1 MSTRNVHTLQELISQ
16 TESTEDEDIILD
28 LYNDPRVK
36 WFRDRILAFIGMDDE
51 ELFYNM
57 LDYEDAK
64 QKFINFLMSSIKF
77 GEISLDKRMLYVSKV
92 IVDKLI
98 HEDKE
103 FTEWRILP
111 PVVANT
117 QPQKGGKKGKGKGKE
132 AKKPDTEDGKSAKGK
147 NLKGVK
153 SAKSKIDEILPS
165 TGEADVETAAGA
177 IGAGDE
183 DDRLTKEDDGATA
196 ANDDK
201 YYFPPPPENLDP
213 DIDGTLEFYTVVRS
227 VPRVIKYPKLIP
239 IFGEL
244 TPQLAHRN
252 RRYLYFLR
260 QTQDPI
266 PLSAKEMYT
275 TLKMPDYFLT
285 GVFTGKVLMSLG
297 VHLKE
302 ATIPLFERQFREI
315 TLMSADSNH
324 AVLSRQASYSG
335 AHEQI
340 IDAGS
345 QVNYLRPSD
354 YRRMSNI
361 ARGENAE
368 KRMKNMHASPDE
380 SLNCSVGRSLN
391 RSITDSTGFS
401 NASFGDLGAP
411 DTNEKTSADEV
422 ITDIKDLVA
431 IVDWTIEHIEGE
443 IQLPM
448 PNIPMLHEV
457 HTVEVV
463 DPGLVSQLEEAVMMW
478 QHHIDSTIAACL
490 GKTREGDGPV
500 AEYKYWRERDAEIS
514 LLVEQLKQPM
524 VVKILNLLERANSK
538 YLEEFKNYKEK
549 LVDQYNMAS
558 DNLKFLST
566 LMRFFTV
573 IEDESTLPQVLEI
586 LPELMESI
594 YMMWV
599 LSKGY
604 RTDETMVPLLSRIS
618 WALSDKL
625 ENILNVHKLFDK
637 PNEEVLSLARNSQKI
652 MELWHHLYRETRRN
666 IEISGKGAR
675 WEFDQP
681 LLFTQTDYIGTVAKD
696 LGDVVQVL
704 IDFERIFGLELKSII
719 SDPTQIDD
727 VRKRVKNLVFPIRT
741 IDFSVFVFDNKENW
755 DVIMADFWNEV
766 KYLEDEA
773 KNYINQSFGNLR
785 SSEEALSVLLKFL
798 EFDTR
803 EAIRQQLSTKF
814 DLVMRQFIKEI
825 TAIEDKFTRNRKN
838 PPLLRNH
845 PPVAGAIYWAR
856 ALFNKMKQPIMKFQ
870 KVPELNDCEQKKEAF
885 MQYKAFSK
893 VIKEYEE
900 QKYRE
905 WVGPAV
911 QFVENMMK
919 KNVLRVEFKKEPVV
933 ATTTGRGMELTAA
946 GKAHL
951 ERKKKAAG
959 SNVSLQP
966 VDVVN
971 KEIADKR
978 RRDKA
983 LMLMR
988 IPGQHYENVRSPSS
1002 TSLLAK
1008 EGLTDVTWR
1017 DLTVHKLMQEY
1028 QLSFQPNFDKHIF
1041 LVIHEAELLEQLG
1054 YDLPSTIRDVAMQKS
1069 RLYYELE
1076 ALENVIAKYNTSTSS
1091 LSPSETHLMKKHL
1104 LDMERHIL
1112 PGLTRVTWTALGI
1125 GDYINDI
1132 TKGENSLQAVYKQL
1146 KMVEKE
1152 VQFLV
1157 DQLEAFDLFPL
1168 LKPKDYLDPK
1178 TGQPDPTWLYPCKA
1192 YFVEVENERLER
1204 IAVLSRM
1211 YDRIGPILMKLE
1223 YLILGTSTGT
1233 SSVMS
1238 AYYTHWEKKIFLCL
1252 VRLTLENLEDF
1263 QRMLSENMPMFQV
1276 DAVLV
1281 PPDITMRPTQTEV
1294 CNILGYNVKHFLN
1307 RLTTF
1312 TRWMKKTCLP
1322 CPPQRIEEAT
1332 GNEFYTFSFFEDIL
1346 RVAAIN
1352 DITLLIQDTIFRLT
1366 SDICTYIVKWQKY
1379 SHLWSYDKHL
1389 SCEKYV
1395 QKYDQIFKYDEKF
1408 FFFEDIINDLDDHV
1422 KFVDI
1427 GAIRVNLRPVIQQ
1440 IQDHAQE
1447 WKNILGD
1454 CIASNTRASMY
1465 DLKTQIEHLRMTVN
1479 MNIKGLED
1487 FKLVMATITQV
1498 QLMTITAECK
1508 YKNMQEIFFM
1518 LRQHN
1523 INVPDEDLTF
1533 AKNLETAW
1541 GSLYQTTLFRA
1552 STLEKTKEKFS
1563 KMNVEEIAKF
1573 LRELDEF
1580 VEKFDAVGPGTVG
1593 DDMDRGIMLVEEYS
1607 KYFDEFDNRKKN
1619 LQAAEQLF
1627 DNPLADFSNFNRA
1640 RTDFGFM
1647 EQIYKIYKAQKYAR
1661 EIWSKTLWSNL
1672 NPQALVDGIEQFFK
1686 EFRKLPKP
1694 VRQTPSGQMLDLKMK
1709 QFKGVVP
1716 LMVSLKNEAMRER
1729 HWKELMRKTG
1739 EWHNYL

>member
-1 MSTRNVHTLQELISQ
+1 MSARNVHTLQELISQ

-111 PVVANT
+111 PVVADT

-147 NLKGVK
+147 NVKGVK

-368 KRMKNMHASPDE
+368 KRMKNMHASPDV

-933 ATTTGRGMELTAA
+933 ATTTGRGMEVTAA

-983 LMLMR
+983 
-988 IPGQHYENVRSPSS
+988 
-1002 TSLLAK
+1002 
-1008 EGLTDVTWR
+1008 
-1017 DLTVHKLMQEY
+1017 
-1028 QLSFQPNFDKHIF
+1028 
-1041 LVIHEAELLEQLG
+1041 
-1054 YDLPSTIRDVAMQKS
+1054 
-1069 RLYYELE
+1069 
-1076 ALENVIAKYNTSTSS
+1076 
-1091 LSPSETHLMKKHL
+1091 
-1104 LDMERHIL
+1104 
-1112 PGLTRVTWTALGI
+1112 
-1125 GDYINDI
+1125 
-1132 TKGENSLQAVYKQL
+1132 
-1146 KMVEKE
+1146 
-1152 VQFLV
+1152 
-1157 DQLEAFDLFPL
+1157 
-1168 LKPKDYLDPK
+1168 
-1178 TGQPDPTWLYPCKA
+1178 CK
-1192 YFVEVENERLER
+1192 
-1204 IAVLSRM
+1204 
-1211 YDRIGPILMKLE
+1211 
-1223 YLILGTSTGT
+1223 
-1233 SSVMS
+1233 
-1238 AYYTHWEKKIFLCL
+1238 
-1252 VRLTLENLEDF
+1252 
-1263 QRMLSENMPMFQV
+1263 
-1276 DAVLV
+1276 
-1281 PPDITMRPTQTEV
+1281 
-1294 CNILGYNVKHFLN
+1294 
-1307 RLTTF
+1307 
-1312 TRWMKKTCLP
+1312 
-1322 CPPQRIEEAT
+1322 
-1332 GNEFYTFSFFEDIL
+1332 
-1346 RVAAIN
+1346 
-1352 DITLLIQDTIFRLT
+1352 
-1366 SDICTYIVKWQKY
+1366 
-1379 SHLWSYDKHL
+1379 
-1389 SCEKYV
+1389 
-1395 QKYDQIFKYDEKF
+1395 
-1408 FFFEDIINDLDDHV
+1408 
-1422 KFVDI
+1422 
-1427 GAIRVNLRPVIQQ
+1427 
-1440 IQDHAQE
+1440 
-1447 WKNILGD
+1447 
-1454 CIASNTRASMY
+1454 
-1465 DLKTQIEHLRMTVN
+1465 
-1479 MNIKGLED
+1479 
-1487 FKLVMATITQV
+1487 
-1498 QLMTITAECK
+1498 
-1508 YKNMQEIFFM
+1508 
-1518 LRQHN
+1518 
-1523 INVPDEDLTF
+1523 
-1533 AKNLETAW
+1533 
-1541 GSLYQTTLFRA
+1541 
-1552 STLEKTKEKFS
+1552 
-1563 KMNVEEIAKF
+1563 
-1573 LRELDEF
+1573 
-1580 VEKFDAVGPGTVG
+1580 
-1593 DDMDRGIMLVEEYS
+1593 
-1607 KYFDEFDNRKKN
+1607 
-1619 LQAAEQLF
+1619 
-1627 DNPLADFSNFNRA
+1627 
-1640 RTDFGFM
+1640 
-1647 EQIYKIYKAQKYAR
+1647 
-1661 EIWSKTLWSNL
+1661 
-1672 NPQALVDGIEQFFK
+1672 
-1686 EFRKLPKP
+1686 
-1694 VRQTPSGQMLDLKMK
+1694 
-1709 QFKGVVP
+1709 
-1716 LMVSLKNEAMRER
+1716 
-1729 HWKELMRKTG
+1729 
-1739 EWHNYL
+1739 

>member
-1 MSTRNVHTLQELISQ
+1 MGWFHSFRYLI
-16 TESTEDEDIILD
+16 
-28 LYNDPRVK
+28 
-36 WFRDRILAFIGMDDE
+36 
-51 ELFYNM
+51 
-57 LDYEDAK
+57 
-64 QKFINFLMSSIKF
+64 
-77 GEISLDKRMLYVSKV
+77 
-92 IVDKLI
+92 
-98 HEDKE
+98 
-103 FTEWRILP
+103 
-111 PVVANT
+111 
-117 QPQKGGKKGKGKGKE
+117 
-132 AKKPDTEDGKSAKGK
+132 
-147 NLKGVK
+147 
-153 SAKSKIDEILPS
+153 
-165 TGEADVETAAGA
+165 TA
-177 IGAGDE
+177 
-183 DDRLTKEDDGATA
+183 
-196 ANDDK
+196 
-201 YYFPPPPENLDP
+201 PENLDP
-213 DIDGTLEFYTVVRS
+213 EIDGTLEFYTVVRS
-227 VPRVIKYPKLIP
+227 VPRVIQYPQLIP

-252 RRYLYFLR
+252 RRYIYFLR
-260 QTQDPI
+260 QIQEPI
-266 PLSAKEMYT
+266 PLGDTDRYSM
-275 TLKMPDYFLT
+275 LKMPDYFLT

-315 TLMSADSNH
+315 TLMTTDSSH
-324 AVLSRQASYSG
+324 AMLTRQASYAG
-335 AHEQI
+335 AHHQI
-340 IDAGS
+340 LDAGS
-345 QVNYLRPSD
+345 QSTPTS
-354 YRRMSNI
+354 
-361 ARGENAE
+361 GE
-368 KRMKNMHASPDE
+368 
-380 SLNCSVGRSLN
+380 
-391 RSITDSTGFS
+391 
-401 NASFGDLGAP
+401 SFGEIGS
-411 DTNEKTSADEV
+411 TITEEKTSAAEV

-448 PNIPMLHEV
+448 PNIPMLSEE

-463 DPGLVSQLEEAVMMW
+463 DPELVAQLEEAVMMW
-478 QHHIDSTIAACL
+478 QQHIDSTIAVCL

-500 AEYKYWRERDAEIS
+500 AEYRYWRERDAEIS

-524 VVKILNLLERANSK
+524 VVKILNLLERANST
-538 YLEEFKNYKEK
+538 YLEGFKNYKER

-573 IEDESTLPQVLEI
+573 IEDDSSLPQVIEI
-586 LPELMESI
+586 LPELVESI

-604 RTDETMVPLLSRIS
+604 RTDDTMVPLLSRIS
-618 WALSDKL
+618 WALGDKL

-652 MELWHHLYRETRRN
+652 MEMWHELYRETRRN

-681 LLFTQTDYIGTVAKD
+681 LLFTQTDYIGTVARD

-727 VRKRVKNLVFPIRT
+727 VRKTREELK
-741 IDFSVFVFDNKENW
+741 NW
-755 DVIMADFWNEV
+755 DVIMGDFWNEV
-766 KYLEDEA
+766 RYLEEEA

-825 TAIEDKFTRNRKN
+825 TAIEDKFTRYRKN

-893 VIKEYEE
+893 VIKDYED
-900 QKYRE
+900 QKYKD
-905 WVGPAV
+905 WVGPAAE
-911 QFVENMMK
+911 FVDNMMK
-919 KNVLRVEFKKEPVV
+919 KNVLRVEFKKEPGRYTLYQKYKDWVGPAAEFV
-933 ATTTGRGMELTAA
+933 DNMMKKNVLRVEFKKEPANDDEDAAPTTTTGRGMELTAA
-946 GKAHL
+946 GKAHV

-959 SNVSLQP
+959 SNVSLLP
-966 VDVVN
+966 VDIVN
-971 KEIADKR
+971 KELADKR

-1002 TSLLAK
+1002 MSLLAK
-1008 EGLTDVTWR
+1008 EGLVLYIIYNIIYPDGCRWR
-1017 DLTVHKLMQEY
+1017 ECSNKLCRKLT
-1028 QLSFQPNFDKHIF
+1028 FQPNFNKQIF

-1054 YDLPSTIRDVAMQKS
+1054 YDLPATIRDVAMQKS

-1076 ALENVIAKYNTSTSS
+1076 ALESVIAKYNKNTSA
-1091 LSPSETHLMKKHL
+1091 LSPSETHLMKKHF

-1125 GDYINDI
+1125 GDYIKDI

-1157 DQLEAFDLFPL
+1157 DQLEAFDLFPV
-1168 LKPKDYLDPK
+1168 LKPKNYLDPK
-1178 TGQPDPTWLYPCKA
+1178 TGEPDSTWLYPCKA

-1204 IAVLSRM
+1204 IAVLSRI

-1233 SSVMS
+1233 SPVMT
-1238 AYYTHWEKKIFLCL
+1238 AYYAHWEKKIFMCL

-1263 QRMLSENMPMFQV
+1263 QQMLSEKEPMFQV
-1276 DAVLV
+1276 DAILV
-1281 PPDITMRPTQTEV
+1281 PPDIAMRPTQTEV
-1294 CNILGYNVKHFLN
+1294 CNILGYDVKHFLN
-1307 RLTTF
+1307 RMTAF
-1312 TRWMKKTCLP
+1312 SRWMKKTCLP

-1366 SDICTYIVKWQKY
+1366 TDIYTYIVKWQKY
-1379 SHLWSYDKHL
+1379 AHLWSYDKHL
-1389 SCEKYV
+1389 SCEKYI

-1408 FFFEDIINDLDDHV
+1408 FFFEDIINDLDEHV

-1440 IQDHAQE
+1440 
-1447 WKNILGD
+1447 
-1454 CIASNTRASMY
+1454 
-1465 DLKTQIEHLRMTVN
+1465 
-1479 MNIKGLED
+1479 
-1487 FKLVMATITQV
+1487 
-1498 QLMTITAECK
+1498 
-1508 YKNMQEIFFM
+1508 
-1518 LRQHN
+1518 
-1523 INVPDEDLTF
+1523 
-1533 AKNLETAW
+1533 
-1541 GSLYQTTLFRA
+1541 
-1552 STLEKTKEKFS
+1552 
-1563 KMNVEEIAKF
+1563 
-1573 LRELDEF
+1573 
-1580 VEKFDAVGPGTVG
+1580 
-1593 DDMDRGIMLVEEYS
+1593 
-1607 KYFDEFDNRKKN
+1607 
-1619 LQAAEQLF
+1619 
-1627 DNPLADFSNFNRA
+1627 
-1640 RTDFGFM
+1640 
-1647 EQIYKIYKAQKYAR
+1647 
-1661 EIWSKTLWSNL
+1661 WS
-1672 NPQALVDGIEQFFK
+1672 
-1686 EFRKLPKP
+1686 
-1694 VRQTPSGQMLDLKMK
+1694 PSG
-1709 QFKGVVP
+1709 
-1716 LMVSLKNEAMRER
+1716 
-1729 HWKELMRKTG
+1729 
-1739 EWHNYL
+1739 